1 MLNKFSILC
10 NEPFLFRSMIT
21 YNTNYII
28 YIDKNKKRRNKL
40 DIKNNTVF
48 CAYYIF
54 SNKKKNRKII
64 FRLMKN

>member
-1 MLNKFSILC
+1 
-10 NEPFLFRSMIT
+10 MIT